1 MDPALI
7 ELNNGPRSD
16 NALWKFRF
24 ETIEQAEVALHAV
37 GFSIGRTQRG
47 SPRGLLLGEYDIQKW
62 RNLRPNERE
71 VLHGKLWGGRLDPV
85 EVDFPG
91 KLPVPVAEA
100 VWRLHHMLSPVI
112 ESAA

>member
-24 ETIEQAEVALHAV
+24 ETIEQAE
-37 GFSIGRTQRG
+37 
-47 SPRGLLLGEYDIQKW
+47 
-62 RNLRPNERE
+62 
-71 VLHGKLWGGRLDPV
+71 
-85 EVDFPG
+85 
-91 KLPVPVAEA
+91 A